1 MIEISSIS
9 ETELSRLSI
18 PELEKQKQEL
28 LNRLKQVKSIHH
40 LNVNGNGNGNGNGDK
55 TPPPTDNI
63 QQNGNDIT
71 SKYDIND
78 IWKKANVTPPK
89 KDYAKRRRDLIL
101 DDIIIP
107 EAAHHEFF
115 DTLINN
121 RIQEKLIDYDR
132 ELENDSKKKKLN
144 DEIEKNDYLKI
155 TNDLNPKIQFEN
167 IFRLGGLTAFPVNDP
182 TRYSN
187 KQDTTNTNTEYD
199 DRFLGLR
206 FDIFSRY
213 ESKFLIPHYIIL
225 KKIEKN
231 NSWSIFKTTI
241 PKYIPLSKI
250 SNDYLNNDLT
260 KFVSIIRKNL
270 ISIEF
275 KKNIFSK
282 LKDKLVSPSSLEHDL
297 DFTKIKI
304 NLKDLLQIVII
315 CSLNKIESVVT
326 IPLRI
331 YDNEIGGNGED
342 DPIINEDFKQK
353 ISISLRGSIS
363 EFEDR
368 FENMINELGLH

>member
-1 MIEISSIS
+1 MSEISSIS
-9 ETELSRLSI
+9 DTDLSSLSI
-18 PELEKQKQEL
+18 SELESQKREL
-28 LNRLKQVKSIHH
+28 LNRLKHVKSIH
-40 LNVNGNGNGNGNGDK
+40 NSNGNGNDNQ
-55 TPPPTDNI
+55 TPPPVDTI
-63 QQNGNDIT
+63 LRQGNDIT
-71 SKYDIND
+71 NKDDDIND
-78 IWKKANVTPPK
+78 IWKKANVTPPR
-89 KDYAKRRRDLIL
+89 KDYAKRRRDIIL

-132 ELENDSKKKKLN
+132 ELENEFKKKKLD
-144 DEIEKNDYLKI
+144 DEIKKNDYLKI

-182 TRYSN
+182 TKYSN
-187 KQDTTNTNTEYD
+187 NDTTKNNEYD

-206 FDIFSRY
+206 FDIFNRY
-213 ESKFLIPHYIIL
+213 ESKFSIPHYIIL

-231 NSWSIFKTTI
+231 DNWSIFKTTI

-250 SNDYLNNDLT
+250 SHDYLNNDLT
-260 KFVSIIRKNL
+260 KFVNIIRKNL

-275 KKNIFSK
+275 KKDNFLK
-282 LKDKLVSPSSLEHDL
+282 LKDKLILPSFLEYDL

-304 NLKDLLQIVII
+304 NLNNLLQIVII

-331 YDNEIGGNGED
+331 YDNSNMDDNGED
-342 DPIINEDFKQK
+342 DPIFNEDFKQK
-353 ISISLRGSIS
+353 ISISLKGSIS
-363 EFEDR
+363 EFDDR

>member
-1 MIEISSIS
+1 M
-9 ETELSRLSI
+9 
-18 PELEKQKQEL
+18 
-28 LNRLKQVKSIHH
+28 
-40 LNVNGNGNGNGNGDK
+40 
-55 TPPPTDNI
+55 
-63 QQNGNDIT
+63 
-71 SKYDIND
+71 
-78 IWKKANVTPPK
+78 
-89 KDYAKRRRDLIL
+89 
-101 DDIIIP
+101 
-107 EAAHHEFF
+107 
-115 DTLINN
+115 
-121 RIQEKLIDYDR
+121 
-132 ELENDSKKKKLN
+132 
-144 DEIEKNDYLKI
+144 
-155 TNDLNPKIQFEN
+155 
-167 IFRLGGLTAFPVNDP
+167 
-182 TRYSN
+182 
-187 KQDTTNTNTEYD
+187 
-199 DRFLGLR
+199 
-206 FDIFSRY
+206 
-213 ESKFLIPHYIIL
+213 

-231 NSWSIFKTTI
+231 DNWSIFKTTI

-353 ISISLRGSIS
+353 INISLRGSIS